1 MSLAAVIRDRH
12 DRALAAGAL
21 QPVATT
27 ARLIADGGMRFVVRV
42 AVGLEE
48 KAAARARAEAAAA
61 AAAPPRNPFLPY
73 EEALFVAAL
82 PPDHVLLFNKF
93 NVIDRHL
100 LIVTRAFEDQETL
113 LTPADWA
120 ALWCCLD
127 DVGGLGFYNGGQ
139 AAGASQPHKH
149 LQLVP
154 LPLAAEGPA
163 LPLAPLLAEALPAEG
178 PGRIAAFAFRHA
190 LARLDPRL
198 RGVAAAVRAAA
209 CYRALLAEIGIGGDA
224 APSGAPSGAPG
235 GATDAATD
243 GAPGGSAAGVPA
255 RQTGPYN
262 LLVTREWMLIVA
274 RRQDALAG
282 ISVNALGFAGSLFVR
297 NDADAR
303 RIETIGPLNLLAA
316 VAAAH

>member
-1 MSLAAVIRDRH
+1 MSLSAVIRDRH

-48 KAAARARAEAAAA
+48 KAAAATAV
-61 AAAPPRNPFLPY
+61 PPRNPFLPY

-198 RGVAAAVRAAA
+198 RGAAAAARAAA

-224 APSGAPSGAPG
+224 APSGAPGGAP
-235 GATDAATD
+235 DA
-243 GAPGGSAAGVPA
+243 APGGSAAGVPA
-255 RQTGPYN
+255 RQTAPYN

>member
-1 MSLAAVIRDRH
+1 MSLSAVIRDRH

-48 KAAARARAEAAAA
+48 KAAAATAV
-61 AAAPPRNPFLPY
+61 PPRNPFLPY

-198 RGVAAAVRAAA
+198 RGAAAAARAAA

-224 APSGAPSGAPG
+224 TLA
-235 GATDAATD
+235 DAATD
-243 GAPGGSAAGVPA
+243 GAPGGSAAGAPA
-255 RQTGPYN
+255 RQTAPYN

>member
-1 MSLAAVIRDRH
+1 MSLSAVIRDRH

-48 KAAARARAEAAAA
+48 KAAAATAV
-61 AAAPPRNPFLPY
+61 PPRNPFLPY

-198 RGVAAAVRAAA
+198 RGAAAAARAAA
-209 CYRALLAEIGIGGDA
+209 CYRALLAEIGIGG
-224 APSGAPSGAPG
+224 
-235 GATDAATD
+235 GATLADAATD

-255 RQTGPYN
+255 RQTAPYN

>member
-1 MSLAAVIRDRH
+1 MSLSAVIRDRH

-48 KAAARARAEAAAA
+48 KAAAATAV
-61 AAAPPRNPFLPY
+61 PPRNPFLPY

-198 RGVAAAVRAAA
+198 RGAAAAARAAA

-224 APSGAPSGAPG
+224 ATDGAPG
-235 GATDAATD
+235 GAPDAATD
-243 GAPGGSAAGVPA
+243 DGSAAGVPA
-255 RQTGPYN
+255 RQTAPYN

>member
-1 MSLAAVIRDRH
+1 MSLSAVIRDRH

-48 KAAARARAEAAAA
+48 KAAAATAV
-61 AAAPPRNPFLPY
+61 PPRNPFLPY

-82 PPDHVLLFNKF
+82 TPDHVLLFNKF

-198 RGVAAAVRAAA
+198 RGAAAAARAAA

-224 APSGAPSGAPG
+224 ATDGAPG
-235 GATDAATD
+235 GAPDAATD
-243 GAPGGSAAGVPA
+243 GSAAGVPA
-255 RQTGPYN
+255 RQTAPYN

>member
-1 MSLAAVIRDRH
+1 MSLSAVIRDRH

-48 KAAARARAEAAAA
+48 KAAAATAV
-61 AAAPPRNPFLPY
+61 PPRNPFLPY

-198 RGVAAAVRAAA
+198 RGAAAAAQAAA
-209 CYRALLAEIGIGGDA
+209 CYRALLAEIGIGG
-224 APSGAPSGAPG
+224 
-235 GATDAATD
+235 DAATD

-255 RQTGPYN
+255 RQTAPYN

-316 VAAAH
+316 VAAAR

>member
-1 MSLAAVIRDRH
+1 MSLSAVIRDRH

-48 KAAARARAEAAAA
+48 KAAARARAAAAA
-61 AAAPPRNPFLPY
+61 ATAAPPRNPFLPY

-190 LARLDPRL
+190 LARLDSRL
-198 RGVAAAVRAAA
+198 RGAAAAARAAA

-224 APSGAPSGAPG
+224 TLA
-235 GATDAATD
+235 DAATD
-243 GAPGGSAAGVPA
+243 GAPGGSAAGAPA
-255 RQTGPYN
+255 RQTAPYN